1 MLQGG
6 LVLPE
11 REYYLSADPKMAAIR
26 TDYQAY
32 IEKLLT
38 AAGQSDA
45 AAKAKR
51 IYDLELKIARAHASR
66 AQSEDF
72 TQSADVWA
80 KADFAKKAPGIDWA
94 AYFAAAALDQAG
106 KFGAYH
112 ETANTG

>member
-1 MLQGG
+1 
-6 LVLPE
+6 
-11 REYYLSADPKMAAIR
+11 MAAIR

-38 AAGQSDA
+38 AAGQRDA

-66 AQSEDF
+66 EQSEDF

-80 KADFAKKAPGIDWA
+80 KAAFAKNAPGS
-94 AYFAAAALDQAG
+94 
-106 KFGAYH
+106 H
-112 ETANTG
+112 ERRARKEGVLRVDPGGRRIIKQKKQQTIH

>member
-1 MLQGG
+1 MMPRPPGSTRTDTLLPYTA
-6 LVLPE
+6 LV
-11 REYYLSADPKMAAIR
+11 RSMAAIR

-32 IEKLLT
+32 IEKRLA

-66 AQSEDF
+66 EQSEDF

-80 KADFAKKAPGIDWA
+80 KADFAKKAQIGRA
-94 AYFAAAALDQAG
+94 
-106 KFGAYH
+106 H
-112 ETANTG
+112 V